1 MLYSNNEVVLQIFNL
16 LGQEIKTLI
25 SEHLSAGRYSYSWDG
40 KNDSGADICSG
51 VYIYRI
57 QVDQN
62 VEYKK
67 MLLLR

>member
-1 MLYSNNEVVLQIFNL
+1 LKIYNL
-16 LGQEIKTLI
+16 LGQDIKTLVNENLYRGTHSI
-25 SEHLSAGRYSYSWDG
+25 IWDG
-40 KNDSGADICSG
+40 RNDSGADVCSG

-57 QVDQN
+57 QIDQD